1 MCVELLKNFFNEM
14 GFSSPLLAGIMWY
27 KDNRPLSGSGSVTFL
42 NRGQIISIESA
53 QITDAG
59 IYKCVAINSAG
70 ATELFYSLQVHG

>member
-1 MCVELLKNFFNEM
+1 MGSSLL
-14 GFSSPLLAGIMWY
+14 SLAAVTWY
-27 KDNRPLSGSGSVTFL
+27 KDNRPLSGSTSVTFV
-42 NRGQIISIESA
+42 NRGQILDVESA

>member
-1 MCVELLKNFFNEM
+1 MKSFKKM
-14 GFSSPLLAGIMWY
+14 GFCPLPLAAITWY
-27 KDNRPLSGSGSVTFL
+27 KDNRPLLGSSSMTFL
-42 NRGQIISIESA
+42 NRGQIINIEST

>member
-1 MCVELLKNFFNEM
+1 MKSFKKM
-14 GFSSPLLAGIMWY
+14 GFCPLPLAAITWY
-27 KDNRPLSGSGSVTFL
+27 KDNRPLLGSSSMTFL
-42 NRGQIISIESA
+42 NRGQIINIESA